1 MNNSLRRVLLGLL
14 PVLCNRYALLF
25 LFLVFF
31 TSGMALQG
39 GLPSLLPAWRFEI
52 PLLLYA
58 YWYLNRITR
67 TTPWQPIVA
76 ALPVVLIYGG
86 LDAYHI
92 MFGRLPRIAEVSQ
105 IGELFEVLQTPG
117 RIVAIVLVCLP
128 VLGLMANL
136 DLRRKQSMAF
146 GLLPFL
152 LLALPMQFLPGTFMR
167 VFEVTQRHIFFYS
180 DILSVELNGRI
191 SMILY
196 NQAKKQ
202 ASLKKLADFQGNVQ
216 AAQAFTAMTEA
227 VQAQDRKRNVHLI
240 VLESFMDPTLM
251 EKAEFS
257 RSPIHQ
263 NFEKIF
269 KGKRNFTV
277 SPVFGG
283 GTAQAEFEVLCGVP
297 AMRELSGVEFDVFTG
312 SRTACLPNI
321 LNQGG
326 YQTIATNSYKP
337 DFFNAANAMAGVGF
351 EKTYF
356 PQEYAGSRETYFST
370 GDIQVEGYMFDS
382 DLLTQ
387 NLKFIER
394 KIQEQPDRPLFN
406 YVLTMYGHTP
416 HLIDTDKRPAVV
428 ELLGNHRDDELE
440 RYLNQYYYRTE
451 AVATYVTELMR
462 IDPQSLIILV
472 SDHVPP
478 LRFGPLTY
486 KELGYLGSG
495 GEEDSSGMNSLYYL
509 NQVFFIENGRTV
521 QHGTIRHFDI
531 PRIVLDYVTEGRFCR
546 DHACG
551 FATRQ
556 GGPGTEGYL
565 DEYMVVMSQAMNP
578 GTASADLATL
588 AGMDSP
594 VELRQNK
601 NNETLSIH

>member
-1 MNNSLRRVLLGLL
+1 MNNSLRRVFLGVL
-14 PVLCNRYALLF
+14 PLLCNRYSILLVVLAL
-25 LFLVFF
+25 F
-31 TSGMALQG
+31 TAFMAQHG
-39 GLPSLLPAWRFEI
+39 GLPILLPAWRLELPI
-52 PLLLYA
+52 LLYT
-58 YWYLNRITR
+58 YWYFNRITR
-67 TTPWQPIVA
+67 PSRWQPVIA
-76 ALPVVLIYGG
+76 AVPILLIYGG

-117 RIVAIVLVCLP
+117 RIAAILLVCLP
-128 VLGLMANL
+128 VLGLLTCL
-136 DLRRKQSMAF
+136 DLRRARAMAF

-152 LLALPMQFLPGTFMR
+152 LLALPMQFLPGTFMQ
-167 VFEVTQRHIFFYS
+167 VFEKTQRHIFFYS
-180 DILSVELNGRI
+180 DIMSVELNGRI

-202 ASLKKLADFQGNVQ
+202 ASLKKLADYQANVQ
-216 AAQAFTAMTEA
+216 ATQEFTAMTEA
-227 VQAQDRKRNVHLI
+227 VQDQDRKRNVHLI

-251 EKAEFS
+251 DKAEFS
-257 RSPIHQ
+257 RSPIHPE
-263 NFEKIF
+263 FEKIF
-269 KGKRNFTV
+269 KGKRNFTL

-312 SRTACLPNI
+312 SRTSCLPNI
-321 LNQGG
+321 LSQGG

-370 GDIQVEGYMFDS
+370 GDIHVEGYMFDS

-394 KIQEQPDRPLFN
+394 RMQEHPERPLFN

-416 HLIDTDKRPAVV
+416 HLIDTDKRPAVI

-451 AVATYVTELMR
+451 AVAAYVTELMR

-478 LRFGPLTY
+478 LRFGPITY
-486 KELGYLGSG
+486 NALGYLGG
-495 GEEDSSGMNSLYYL
+495 GDDKIHL
-509 NQVFFIENGRTV
+509 NQVFFIENGRPV

-546 DHACG
+546 DHNCG

-565 DEYMVVMSQAMNP
+565 DEYMAIMSQAMNP
-578 GTASADLATL
+578 GTSSADLATL
-588 AGMDSP
+588 AGLDSP
-594 VELRQNK
+594 TELRQVK
-601 NNETLSIH
+601 DKESATIH